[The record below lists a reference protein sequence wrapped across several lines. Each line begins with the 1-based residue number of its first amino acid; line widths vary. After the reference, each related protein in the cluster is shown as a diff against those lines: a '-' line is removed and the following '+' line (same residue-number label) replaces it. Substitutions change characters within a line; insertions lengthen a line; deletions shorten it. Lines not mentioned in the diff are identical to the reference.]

1 MDHAAINVRD
11 LDWNIR
17 FFEDVFGYTV
27 TKEGTADNGRRQ
39 VWISGGLQLVPA
51 DEAAAE
57 GGIMNHIAFTVSDV
71 DAVLGRA
78 DKYGVKH
85 LEKGYNWIVLPTG
98 LVIEVLGQE

>member
-57 GGIMNHIAFTVSDV
+57 GGIMNHIAFTVSS
-71 DAVLGRA
+71 RA
-78 DKYGVKH
+78 IKCRYQNAEHFFRGLKSRA
-85 LEKGYNWIVLPTG
+85 LPAA
-98 LVIEVLGQE
+98 LF